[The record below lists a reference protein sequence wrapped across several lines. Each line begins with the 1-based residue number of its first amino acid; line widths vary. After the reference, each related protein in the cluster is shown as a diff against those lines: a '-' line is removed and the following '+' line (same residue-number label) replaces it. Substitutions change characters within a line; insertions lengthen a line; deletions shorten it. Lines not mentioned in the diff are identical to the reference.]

1 MLCDIN
7 KGSWKSFGRGYVFS
21 VESNILVFLWSLNEA
36 SPKRNIRVI
45 ALTLFCKMLI
55 LICL

>member
-1 MLCDIN
+1 MLCHIN
-7 KGSWKSFGRGYVFS
+7 KGSSKSFGRDYVFS
-21 VESNILVFLWSLNEA
+21 VESNILVFLWSLIEA

-45 ALTLFCKMLI
+45 ALTLFSKMLI